1 MRKENPSN
9 LICFASRVSEQS
21 LRFGK
26 VKSKD
31 SIWTQTSS
39 PKTTFSKLLCAI
51 CRTGVVWHYIL
62 CNGRNVSTGRG
73 FDVPHILAWHAVGR
87 TSFNLF
93 IFERDDETQSNVKVQ
108 SKTCPKQVKRRKNL
122 QQSLVVYNCCNV
134 NILVYVFSQTWTYQL
149 FYNMEFRVWI
159 WNIILWRVYWHR
171 GDHLSLIW
179 DQPIANHNHPI
190 KSHPT
195 F

>member
-122 QQSLVVYNCCNV
+122 S
-134 NILVYVFSQTWTYQL
+134 
-149 FYNMEFRVWI
+149 RVWLFTI
-159 WNIILWRVYWHR
+159 AAMWISWCMSSVKLGHISCFITWNLESESEISFYDVFT
-171 GDHLSLIW
+171 GTGGTTCHLYEIN
-179 DQPIANHNHPI
+179 Q
-190 KSHPT
+190 
-195 F
+195 